1 MLTEFMRDWHAE
13 SCRWV
18 DAMLKTVRAESDA
31 NAEQLQR
38 WIAHWQPRVIAALQP
53 LANASVGVAAL
64 DEVVGQFDQRL
75 KKLGLV
81 VEEVAA

>member
-1 MLTEFMRDWHAE
+1 MLTEFMRDWYTE

-38 WIAHWQPRVIAALQP
+38 WIAQWQPRVIAALQP
-53 LANASVGVAAL
+53 LADASVGDAAL
-64 DEVVGQFDQRL
+64 YEVAGQFDQRL

-81 VEEVAA
+81 AEEVAA